1 MMKACA
7 VKASATWRTCSVPAP
22 HERSRGVEVFAAVGA
37 DGRDDDRLAAESCE
51 VVGDVAGAAAEL
63 APQRRHEERD
73 VEDVQLI
80 GQDLVR
86 EAAGK
91 GGDAVEGERST
102 DEGGHA
108 VSR

>member
-1 MMKACA
+1 MSGRRAP
-7 VKASATWRTCSVPAP
+7 RTEA
-22 HERSRGVEVFAAVGA
+22 REVFVTVAA
-37 DGRDDDRLAAESCE
+37 DGGEDDRLTAERGE

-102 DEGGHA
+102 DKGGHA